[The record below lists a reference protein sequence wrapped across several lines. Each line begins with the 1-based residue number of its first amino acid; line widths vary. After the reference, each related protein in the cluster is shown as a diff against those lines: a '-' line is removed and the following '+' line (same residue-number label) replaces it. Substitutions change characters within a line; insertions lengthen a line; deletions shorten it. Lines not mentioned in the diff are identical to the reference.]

1 MGQSQYPTC
10 GQSSSAPTPSRTHT
24 HRQQQRHGRTLTDPS
39 HRLSASL
46 RFDPHEQPSRFYTH
60 PDICRS
66 CYTLMAHRHMDTES
80 HSRPVARCPA
90 RMLRHTADHR
100 PATNHASG
108 RFLPQESVTW
118 IKKRTKRRCCWRNA
132 VKGFSCSRDRS
143 SLSCAPAPRTSNTIP
158 PRSTCMA
165 TVRPNRPN
173 HSLRDS
179 EPIFWQ
185 QRLRYS
191 RVFEPCAPLMF
202 SRSSK
207 RAETRHKRWKT
218 L

>member
-1 MGQSQYPTC
+1 MNMLLDSTC
-10 GQSSSAPTPSRTHT
+10 TRTSG
-24 HRQQQRHGRTLTDPS
+24 HGRS
-39 HRLSASL
+39 
-46 RFDPHEQPSRFYTH
+46 Y
-60 PDICRS
+60 
-66 CYTLMAHRHMDTES
+66 YTLMAHRHIDAES

-108 RFLPQESVTW
+108 RFLPQGSVTW
-118 IKKRTKRRCCWRNA
+118 IKQRTKRRCCWRNA

-143 SLSCAPAPRTSNTIP
+143 SLSCAPAPRASNTIP

-173 HSLRDS
+173 HSETQSLSSGNKDFDTQEYSSRAILS
-179 EPIFWQ
+179 C
-185 QRLRYS
+185 S
-191 RVFEPCAPLMF
+191 RVALNGWLMF

-207 RAETRHKRWKT
+207 RVGTPHKRWKR